1 MVKII
6 ENHPNDSRV
15 KYRSDGVFQTLS
27 SRMGTGGGNVPM
39 IQENY
44 SVRRLTPVECERL
57 QGWPDGYTDVPLNG
71 KPASDSARY
80 KALGNGMAQPCAR
93 WIIQRIADVNSKPTT
108 ELRRIYM
115 QIKKLS
121 LENFRGIKCLEIN
134 FDSKDTDIYGAN
146 GTGKTTI
153 ANAICWLLTGQ
164 PITGEKD
171 FSPKTADS
179 HNLHHKAELTM
190 QTDDGTIVTIA
201 KDFYEKWTKK
211 KGSQTAELTGHTT
224 DYTINGV
231 PFKEKDYRAQVE
243 TLMGGS
249 ADQIKMLLIVG
260 YFAQEMNADDR
271 RKILVDVCG
280 DVSDEDIMQDSN
292 LEGFR
297 ELLLI
302 PGTKNQFYSVDEYK
316 AIAAKQKSKLKK
328 TLETLPIRIDELDK
342 GICIEE
348 DEKTLQAKLESLRAE
363 KTALTNS
370 TSAEAK
376 QALIKGFKAELAQ
389 KELDYIKAYQ
399 SETGSAKAE
408 LDALILSRGKKY
420 GAIRNTTILIQDLR
434 ERRKHLLEEWDRVVS
449 DGKWNDDDN
458 ICPCC
463 GRELPSDQIT
473 DKKKKL
479 KELTDQRKAAIRAK
493 GQECSDA
500 KIQELEAKNEL
511 RAAEINKLNEVIES
525 KEKQVVEF
533 LPFAETAEAKDL
545 DEKIQKLIEESE
557 ADEPDKAA
565 IDEIDAKIKEVTDRL
580 SYCAQSEKNRA
591 RIAELE
597 KEQRETSQL
606 FENAERSI
614 YLCEEFVR
622 LKVKAITDKINS
634 KFHNIGWLLFKD
646 QINGGLKECCEP
658 LIPNEAGVMVEYKS
672 ANTAAKVNAGIE
684 IINVLAEHYNIHLP
698 IIVDQAESICEVADT
713 GQQLIRLIVS
723 APDTDNLR
731 IKNYEK

>member
-1 MVKII
+1 MK
-6 ENHPNDSRV
+6 
-15 KYRSDGVFQTLS
+15 
-27 SRMGTGGGNVPM
+27 
-39 IQENY
+39 
-44 SVRRLTPVECERL
+44 
-57 QGWPDGYTDVPLNG
+57 
-71 KPASDSARY
+71 
-80 KALGNGMAQPCAR
+80 
-93 WIIQRIADVNSKPTT
+93 
-108 ELRRIYM
+108 
-115 QIKKLS
+115 IKKLS
-121 LENFRGIKCLEIN
+121 LENFRGIKKLGIN
-134 FDSKDTDIYGAN
+134 FDGKNTDIFGAN
-146 GTGKTTI
+146 GTGKTTV

-190 QTDDGTIVTIA
+190 QTDDGAIVTIA
-201 KDFYEKWTKK
+201 KDYYEKWTKK

-224 DYTINGV
+224 DYTINDV

-260 YFAQEMNADDR
+260 YFAQEMNADER

-302 PGTKNQFYSVDEYK
+302 PGTENQYYSVDEYK

-363 KTALTNS
+363 KTVLTNS

-389 KELDYIKAYQ
+389 KELEYYKVANSKNSSIQTDIDKLQAEYSRLNQDIYETDNSISRMQ
-399 SETGSAKAE
+399 S
-408 LDALILSRGKKY
+408 
-420 GAIRNTTILIQDLR
+420 Q
-434 ERRKHLLEEWDRVVS
+434 RKQLLEEWEKTVA
-449 DGKWNDDDN
+449 DGKWNNDDN

-463 GRELPSDQIT
+463 GRELPPEQIAE
-473 DKKKKL
+473 KKAKL
-479 KELTDQRKAAIRAK
+479 KELTEQRKASIRGK
-493 GQECSDA
+493 GQLCSDA
-500 KIQELEAKNEL
+500 KIQELAAQNEL
-511 RAAEINKLNEVIES
+511 RKAEIKKIAEDIE
-525 KEKQVVEF
+525 KRKKQIQEIP
-533 LPFAETAEAKDL
+533 PFAETAEAKEL

-580 SYCAQSEKNRA
+580 GAIAQSEKNRA

-597 KEQRETSQL
+597 EEQRETSQL
-606 FENAERSI
+606 LENAERSI

-634 KFHNIGWLLFKD
+634 KFHNIVWLLFRD

-684 IINVLAEHYNIHLP
+684 IINVLAEHYNINLP
-698 IIVDQAESICEVADT
+698 VIVDQAESICKVADT
-713 GQQLIRLIVS
+713 ERQLIRLIVS
-723 APDTDNLR
+723 APDTDELR